1 MVDEP
6 KVALDASR
14 GRRRMVIPIVVV
26 VLLAAAVWG
35 GRRIV
40 YATAHEST
48 NDAFVGGHLVPVM
61 AKVGGFV
68 ADVDVVEN
76 QHVEAG
82 DTLIVLD
89 DLELKQRVHQAEA
102 ELAAA
107 VASAG
112 SESTTGQAAARV
124 EQAAGQREALT
135 AQIAAARAEAERAQ
149 RDVER
154 IRGLAEK
161 QIVSRQQLDAAEAAA
176 SAALASVTALEQ
188 QRRAA
193 EANVMTARA
202 GVSEAVARL
211 AAARVAL
218 EGARLQ
224 LSYATIVAPASG
236 LVSKRSAEPGQ
247 LLQPGQPL
255 LVIVADSD
263 VYVSANFKETQLS
276 DITVGRP
283 VVLDVDAYSDCQ
295 ARGEVESIGAAT
307 GSQFSLIP
315 PDNAT
320 GNFTKVVQRVPVRIR
335 IVEGCGPDQP
345 LRPGMSVVV
354 HVTTK

>member
-6 KVALDASR
+6 KVAVKARR
-14 GRRRMVIPIVVV
+14 GRRRLVIPVVV
-26 VLLAAAVWG
+26 VAGLAAALWG
-35 GRRIV
+35 GRRIL
-40 YATAHEST
+40 YATTHEST

-68 ADVDVVEN
+68 ADVRVVEN
-76 QHVEAG
+76 QRVAAG

-89 DLELKQRVHQAEA
+89 DAELKQRVHQAEA

-107 VASAG
+107 VAAAG
-112 SESTTGQAAARV
+112 SEGTTGQASARV
-124 EQAAGQREALT
+124 DQAAGQREALT
-135 AQIAAARAEAERAQ
+135 AQIAAARAQADRAQ
-149 RDVER
+149 RDVDR

-161 QIVSRQQLDAAEAAA
+161 EIVSRQQLDAAEATAA
-176 SAALASVTALEQ
+176 SALASVTALEQ
-188 QRRAA
+188 QHKAA
-193 EANVMTARA
+193 AANVMTARA
-202 GVSEAVARL
+202 GVTEAAAGL
-211 AAARVAL
+211 AAARVVL
-218 EGARLQ
+218 ESARLQ
-224 LSYATIVAPASG
+224 LSYGTIVAPASG

-255 LVIVADSD
+255 LTIVADSD

-276 DITVGRP
+276 GIARGKP
-283 VVLDVDAYSDCQ
+283 VVIDVDAYGDCE
-295 ARGEVESIGAAT
+295 ARGEVDSIGGAT

-320 GNFTKVVQRVPVRIR
+320 GNFTKVVQRVSVRIR
-335 IVEGCGPDQP
+335 IVEGCGPGRP

-354 HVTTK
+354 HVNTK